1 MQAPELCNFLGE
13 TFHAKIRASLNIL
26 QQNIEEWLFE
36 FTNGQVI
43 KREELQNKC
52 SSLIQELEKHL
63 RKKETIFYPYVLLY
77 EDWKLN
83 SEQKPN
89 LAKGSIDMM
98 VKEQNKILDLLN
110 QIMQI
115 TRMVNLNECKNKVC
129 LLCVTEILD
138 LNKML
143 NKLFTIE
150 QSILF
155 PKLFAA

>member
-13 TFHAKIRASLNIL
+13 TFHAKIRASLQIL
-26 QQNIEEWLFE
+26 QHNVAEWLLE
-36 FTNGQVI
+36 FSSEPIIN
-43 KREELQNKC
+43 REELQQKC

-83 SEQKPN
+83 TEQKPN

-115 TRMVNLNECKNKVC
+115 TRKVNLNECKNKVC

-155 PKLFAA
+155 PKLAAA